1 MAQPFISKKF
11 GAVAVLD
18 ALGTKGRWKQES
30 ATKIINK
37 WEELITAYK
46 KAIKKPSKKGYKMSI
61 HAFSDTVIITFTD
74 TSPYE
79 LMLAASEEVT
89 SFVLFALGRRVF
101 FRGCLSVGNVYTG
114 SQIVIG
120 PAIDEAAQ
128 YYEMVNWIGVT
139 FSPSANKIIKKPS
152 FQKFAKSRNYD
163 NYFVKHDIPMKSR
176 VQKNGFA
183 LNIKRDYELLKFVYM
198 LRLRTFLPKKPETL
212 LGREM
217 KKASNRSAM
226 KKWKNTMKFFE
237 KNQSVHLDNFLKKR

>member
-1 MAQPFISKKF
+1 MTQPFISKKF

-18 ALGTKGRWKQES
+18 ALGTKGRWKHES
-30 ATKIINK
+30 ATKIISK

-46 KAIKKPSKKGYKMSI
+46 KAAKKPSKKGYKISI
-61 HAFSDTVIITFTD
+61 HAFSDTVIITVTD
-74 TSPYE
+74 AKPYE
-79 LMLAASEEVT
+79 LMLAACEEVT

-114 SQIVIG
+114 PQIVIG

-128 YYEMVNWIGVT
+128 YYEMANWIGVS
-139 FSPSANKIIKKPS
+139 FSPSTNKIIKKSS
-152 FQKFAKSRNYD
+152 FKKFAKSRNYD
-163 NYFVKHDIPMKSR
+163 NYFVKYDIPMKSG

-198 LRLRTFLPKKPETL
+198 VRLRTFLPKKPEIL
-212 LGREM
+212 LVREM
-217 KKASNRSAM
+217 KKTSDRSAI

-237 KNQSVHLDNFLKKR
+237 KNHSLPLDYFLKKR